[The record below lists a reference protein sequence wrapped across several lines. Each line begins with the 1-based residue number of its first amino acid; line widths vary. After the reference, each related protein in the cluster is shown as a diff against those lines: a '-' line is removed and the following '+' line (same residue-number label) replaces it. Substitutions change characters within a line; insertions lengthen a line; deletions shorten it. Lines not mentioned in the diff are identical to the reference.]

1 MNNRLPVGNKEFG
14 ISGSQD
20 ISILETFCKKLCK
33 SSWEVRENDDSRDMN
48 ELSACLITFTGSLY
62 TYIWSWPWQS
72 PESQYSKFV
81 ITFCTDNQE
90 N

>member
-20 ISILETFCKKLCK
+20 ISILETFYMKLCK
-33 SSWEVRENDDSRDMN
+33 SSWEVRENDDSRDIS
-48 ELSACLITFTGSLY
+48 LSDTIYGKLVH
-62 TYIWSWPWQS
+62 IWSWPWQS

-90 N
+90 S